1 MIETKRYDFL
11 VIGSG
16 PAGQKGAIAAS
27 KMGKRVAVVDRKKMT
42 GGVCLHTGT
51 IPSKTLREAILYLS
65 GFSQRS
71 FYGIDYRVK
80 ERISVQDLAHRV
92 RAVIAHEVEV
102 IRSQLKRNDVDLFC
116 GDARFTGPNSVVS
129 VSDEG
134 VQRLDADRILIAV
147 GTRPA
152 RSDAVPLDGEKVFDS
167 DELLTLKEI
176 PKSLIV
182 VGAGVIG
189 LEYASMFC
197 ALGCDVTL
205 IDQRKDLLP
214 FVDRELIEALCF
226 QLRRNDTTFRL
237 GETLDRVE
245 VDARGRVVAHL
256 QSGKRVAADAL
267 LYAVGRQANTD
278 SRGGARTGRSRQARS
293 RRVLADEGPAHLR
306 GRGRRR
312 FSGPR
317 VDVDGARAHRR
328 APRLRRQSRAAA

>member
-147 GTRPA
+147 GTFGRGPA
-152 RSDAVPLDGEKVFDS
+152 RRRK
-167 DELLTLKEI
+167 
-176 PKSLIV
+176 
-182 VGAGVIG
+182 G
-189 LEYASMFC
+189 L
-197 ALGCDVTL
+197 
-205 IDQRKDLLP
+205 R
-214 FVDRELIEALCF
+214 
-226 QLRRNDTTFRL
+226 LRRT
-237 GETLDRVE
+237 
-245 VDARGRVVAHL
+245 VDAQRNPEV
-256 QSGKRVAADAL
+256 
-267 LYAVGRQANTD
+267 
-278 SRGGARTGRSRQARS
+278 
-293 RRVLADEGPAHLR
+293 
-306 GRGRRR
+306 
-312 FSGPR
+312 
-317 VDVDGARAHRR
+317 AHRR
-328 APRLRRQSRAAA
+328 RRGRHRP